1 MTARHFI
8 GLLFLL
14 PTILFGQNR
23 EELTASQI
31 VDSSLI
37 FCGGEQRISKIESSR
52 INYLLIQPDQTKA
65 IVNDQLKTGKKYVQ
79 SILSKTHSPQTTFF
93 NGEKI
98 SRVDGNS
105 ITHVTDLQ
113 SKEEVKL
120 KTYNQI
126 QFGYKQL
133 KYQLTRLPDQKFK
146 NFDCFVVNAK
156 AANGYTTMNFFDKT
170 NFRLLMVV
178 YPNGN
183 KSLMIDYVFKDSV
196 LFNSQILNA
205 FPNSDEIQTLK
216 LQTLDINPAISD
228 TWFNCPYS
236 DKVEIPKYIKTGKFL
251 STNGAKTRFTRTEI
265 STAYT
270 DESGNIILR
279 RFLAWGIVSPDSF
292 GLIDEK
298 ALKEND
304 QSSKS
309 QILVRVV
316 SWDNNGYVCQ
326 WITDTHTDT
335 QDYKLVK

>member
-1 MTARHFI
+1 MTIRNFI
-8 GLLFLL
+8 TLLFLL
-14 PTILFGQNR
+14 PTLLFGQNR

-31 VDSSLI
+31 VDSSI
-37 FCGGEQRISKIESSR
+37 SFCGGEPRISKIESSR
-52 INYLLIQPDQTKA
+52 INYLLIQPDQTTA
-65 IVNDQLKTGKKYVQ
+65 IINDQLKTGEKYVQ
-79 SILSKTHSPQTTFF
+79 CILSKTHSPQTTFF
-93 NGEKI
+93 DGDRI
-98 SRVDGNS
+98 SRVNGNS

-126 QFGYKQL
+126 QYGYKQL
-133 KYQLTRLPDQKFK
+133 KYQFTRQPDQKFK

-156 AANGYTTMNFFDKT
+156 ADNGYTIMNFFDKT

-196 LFNSQILNA
+196 LFNSQILNT

-216 LQTLDINPAISD
+216 LQTIELNPTISN

-236 DKVEIPKYIKTGKFL
+236 DTVEIPKFIKTGKFL
-251 STNGAKTRFTRTEI
+251 STNGAETKFIRTEI
-265 STAYT
+265 SMDYM
-270 DESGNIILR
+270 DESGNITLR

-298 ALKEND
+298 ALKDND
-304 QSSKS
+304 KSSKS
-309 QILVRVV
+309 QIIVRVV
-316 SWDNNGYVCQ
+316 SWDKNGYVCQ
-326 WITDTHTDT
+326 WITDTQTDT
-335 QDYKLVK
+335 QDYKLVR